1 MRRAGAEWGWVIGF
15 LTLGKGWVV
24 QFSAIHRGWVIL
36 FRNRNRETFV
46 FQPTVQTS
54 LETESSIRAFSEKYV
69 ADYLLVKYM
78 HHPAYINMMTQK
90 RERKS
95 NLTYMYEDVRSR
107 KFYCEDVLKKK
118 MVSVLYLFF
127 TFRQPKRN
135 RRKKKKKL
143 DLVSTHISL
152 SAAIGR
158 VSTSKDTAGCES
170 SAVSSSESSEAW
182 EASKYC
188 VLEEA
193 GSDTSD
199 NNKTQNWL
207 QAVGVAVIAMY
218 HF

>member
-1 MRRAGAEWGWVIGF
+1 MCW
-15 LTLGKGWVV
+15 
-24 QFSAIHRGWVIL
+24 
-36 FRNRNRETFV
+36 
-46 FQPTVQTS
+46 
-54 LETESSIRAFSEKYV
+54 
-69 ADYLLVKYM
+69 
-78 HHPAYINMMTQK
+78 
-90 RERKS
+90 
-95 NLTYMYEDVRSR
+95 
-107 KFYCEDVLKKK
+107 KKK
-118 MVSVLYLFF
+118 WFLSFICF
-127 TFRQPKRN
+127 SHSDN
-135 RRKKKKKL
+135 RKEIGEKKKKKL